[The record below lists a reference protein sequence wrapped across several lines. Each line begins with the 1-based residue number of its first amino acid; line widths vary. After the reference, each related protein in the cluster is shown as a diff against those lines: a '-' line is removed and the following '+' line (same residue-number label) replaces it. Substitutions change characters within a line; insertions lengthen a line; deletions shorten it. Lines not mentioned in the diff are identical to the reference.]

1 MCVPE
6 NEMETLKRSTNQL
19 AQGTVFEVGETKSG
33 GSEVTDLPN
42 ADPGI
47 KLGAMSSLF
56 DVNTQRY
63 QTT

>member
-33 GSEVTDLPN
+33 SSEVTDLPKVMQTLESN
-42 ADPGI
+42 YHSKG
-47 KLGAMSSLF
+47 
-56 DVNTQRY
+56 DVVTV
-63 QTT
+63 